1 MNKAEQIINQIKGD
15 TTKPQL
21 STFKIVESENS
32 PFDKLKF
39 EIGEKKYNKI
49 AVAYVDE
56 EVHQAFKYL
65 KDNFSL
71 NVGDLFSY
79 LGEKFLNE
87 HQEEIKSLIKK
98 NKFI

>member
-1 MNKAEQIINQIKGD
+1 VESSIKV
-15 TTKPQL
+15 
-21 STFKIVESENS
+21 VESENN
-32 PFDKLKF
+32 PFEKLRF
-39 EIGEKKYNKI
+39 DIGNKKYNKV

-79 LGEKFLNE
+79 LGEKFLEENKD
-87 HQEEIKSLIKK
+87 EIKSLIKK

>member
-1 MNKAEQIINQIKGD
+1 MNKAEQIIKQIKGASD
-15 TTKPQL
+15 TVQV
-21 STFKIVESENS
+21 STIKIVESENN
-32 PFDKLKF
+32 PFEKLKF
-39 EIGEKKYNKI
+39 EIGEKDYNKV